1 MSFTQAF
8 GYQLYIA
15 DAASATDAHPTTATG
30 LSELLNCTDSG
41 IHIKSKTVE
50 VIDYSSSG
58 GFAKSVVT
66 GQSYELQVSANLDP
80 TDDAYQL
87 LKEAS
92 KGAVEGAYVKWYRLS
107 PLAGGTTREAH
118 AGIASVQGFKESI
131 QAGGIAAVSFTLAGY
146 DGFTYTPAT

>member
-15 DAASATDAHPTTATG
+15 DATSATDTHPTTSTG
-30 LSELLNCTDSG
+30 LKELLNCTDSG

-50 VIDYSSSG
+50 VVDYSSSG
-58 GFAKSVVT
+58 GFAKSLVT
-66 GQSYELQVSANLDP
+66 GQSYELQVSVNIDP
-80 TDDAYQL
+80 ADEGYQL

-92 KGAVEGAYVKWYRLS
+92 KNAVEGAYIKWYRLS

-118 AGIASVQGFKESI
+118 AGIASVQDFKESI
-131 QAGGIAAVSFTLAGY
+131 QAGGIAACTFTLAGY
-146 DGFTYTPAT
+146 DGFTYTAAT